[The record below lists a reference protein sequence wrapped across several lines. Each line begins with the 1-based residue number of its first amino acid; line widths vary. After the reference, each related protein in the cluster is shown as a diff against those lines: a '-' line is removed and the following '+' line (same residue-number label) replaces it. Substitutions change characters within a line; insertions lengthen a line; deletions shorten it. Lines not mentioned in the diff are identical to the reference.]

1 MYYHSGS
8 RPTDQKFIAT
18 TNLFV
23 DQWSIEETMS
33 EVPGDDV
40 VSSYDTGKIQPI
52 TSSYSIFKRTL
63 ACFGRVMSIPFTTWM
78 ILEHPQNISLA
89 TSVFFVYTRSSFRG
103 SFDLTRWTIA
113 LVSCSHTHVRPK
125 PYNLMIVSPDV
136 MLISLV
142 ITVWEPEEEMYVNGT
157 NHL

>member
-1 MYYHSGS
+1 
-8 RPTDQKFIAT
+8 
-18 TNLFV
+18 
-23 DQWSIEETMS
+23 
-33 EVPGDDV
+33 
-40 VSSYDTGKIQPI
+40 
-52 TSSYSIFKRTL
+52 
-63 ACFGRVMSIPFTTWM
+63 M

-103 SFDLTRWTIA
+103 SFDLTQWTIA
-113 LVSCSHTHVRPK
+113 LISCSHMHVRPK